1 MRAQSRPW
9 EMTQMQHPEP
19 VARRLFELT
28 EPISLVNFFS
38 PEPNES
44 MAALGFRNYWDGY
57 FAGRSAPLGRV
68 PAEVVHAA
76 FYNFAD
82 GEVARHIPKV
92 WDTTTPEAAHAA
104 REQGCVAALRRIL
117 GDLVETPGLARAAE
131 LLAKASTGAPT
142 EGRVMYAGLRALPMP
157 EEPVARLW
165 HAANMLREHR
175 GDGHIAALVA
185 ERIGGTEAHVL
196 SALDMGI
203 YPAESFGRI
212 HHLPEARLAEV
223 MDGLRDRGLLDAS
236 GRFTDAGRA
245 TKDRIE
251 SLTDAL
257 AEAAVRRAGAARAR
271 PADRLARAHL
281 QKAPGHRVEFGGC
294 GLTVGQRR
302 PALLRAGSPR
312 SGRRTPASRDRSRA
326 PADDCSCRHV
336 AGVRRGTSG
345 SSRRVGRA
353 WFRLAGRHPS
363 VQNVRGGPKPVGPL
377 VRLLGMRRTSAGPA
391 AQADVSD
398 TGSRR
403 SFSALY
409 ERHAA
414 ASLRLAYLL
423 TGEPE
428 LAEDLVQ
435 DAFVKMLGRF
445 DDLRHPDAFEAYLR
459 RTLVNLS
466 HSTFRRRRLERAYVA
481 REGQHLRTAPVAP
494 VPDLEVQNELWHR
507 LQRIAPRQRAALVL
521 RYYLDLSELETA
533 EALGCSLRSVKSL
546 VSRGLGG
553 LRDQLDEQGGERA

>member
-1 MRAQSRPW
+1 MP
-9 EMTQMQHPEP
+9 HPEP

-38 PEPNES
+38 PEPNDA
-44 MAALGFRNYWDGY
+44 MAALGFRTYWDGY

-104 REQGCVAALRRIL
+104 REQGCVSALRRIL

-131 LLAKASTGAPT
+131 LLAKASTSAPT

-175 GDGHIAALVA
+175 GDGHIAALVS

-245 TKDRIE
+245 TKARIE

-257 AEAAVRRAGAARAR
+257 AAAPYDGLEPLELDELIGLLEPIAARLEA
-271 PADRLARAHL
+271 
-281 QKAPGHRVEFGGC
+281 
-294 GLTVGQRR
+294 VGSNSE
-302 PALLRAGSPR
+302 A
-312 SGRRTPASRDRSRA
+312 
-326 PADDCSCRHV
+326 
-336 AGVRRGTSG
+336 
-345 SSRRVGRA
+345 VG
-353 WFRLAGRHPS
+353 
-363 VQNVRGGPKPVGPL
+363 
-377 VRLLGMRRTSAGPA
+377 
-391 AQADVSD
+391 
-398 TGSRR
+398 
-403 SFSALY
+403 
-409 ERHAA
+409 
-414 ASLRLAYLL
+414 
-423 TGEPE
+423 
-428 LAEDLVQ
+428 
-435 DAFVKMLGRF
+435 
-445 DDLRHPDAFEAYLR
+445 
-459 RTLVNLS
+459 
-466 HSTFRRRRLERAYVA
+466 
-481 REGQHLRTAPVAP
+481 
-494 VPDLEVQNELWHR
+494 
-507 LQRIAPRQRAALVL
+507 
-521 RYYLDLSELETA
+521 
-533 EALGCSLRSVKSL
+533 
-546 VSRGLGG
+546 
-553 LRDQLDEQGGERA
+553 